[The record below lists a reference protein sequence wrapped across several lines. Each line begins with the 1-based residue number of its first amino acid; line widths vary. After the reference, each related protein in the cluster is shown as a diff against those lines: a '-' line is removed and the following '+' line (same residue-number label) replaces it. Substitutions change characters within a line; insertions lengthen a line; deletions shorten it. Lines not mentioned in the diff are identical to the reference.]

1 VPRKPCYNNINLV
14 NILFMVYFYT
24 SAEYTIHI
32 RGIRKIK
39 LKGEVKMNLIRFF
52 MSESYRAQYTKD
64 FSDRLEKEQQ
74 QEEAAYKDNLNN
86 SIN

>member
-1 VPRKPCYNNINLV
+1 
-14 NILFMVYFYT
+14 MVYFCT

-52 MSESYRAQYTKD
+52 MSESYRTQYTKD

-86 SIN
+86 SVN

>member
-1 VPRKPCYNNINLV
+1 MPRKGCYNNNNPV
-14 NILFMVYFYT
+14 NILFMVSFHT

-32 RGIRKIK
+32 RGIPKIK
-39 LKGEVKMNLIRFF
+39 LKGELKMNLIRFF
-52 MSESYRAQYTKD
+52 MSESYRTQYTKD

-86 SIN
+86 SVN

>member
-1 VPRKPCYNNINLV
+1 
-14 NILFMVYFYT
+14 
-24 SAEYTIHI
+24 
-32 RGIRKIK
+32 
-39 LKGEVKMNLIRFF
+39 MNLIRFF

-74 QEEAAYKDNLNN
+74 QEEAAYKENLNN